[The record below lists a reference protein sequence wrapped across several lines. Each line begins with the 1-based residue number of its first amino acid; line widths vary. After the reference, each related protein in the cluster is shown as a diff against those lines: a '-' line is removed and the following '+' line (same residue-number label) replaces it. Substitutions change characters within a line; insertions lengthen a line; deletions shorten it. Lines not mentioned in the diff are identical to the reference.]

1 MWVLV
6 VDAERNLAASA
17 ITPEVGIDREN
28 IFSSTGSTLTGLK
41 VRSLMFPSVVLFVS
55 MFSFR
60 NDCQKGRSCK
70 EWLSDIKAPTKLNI
84 LIQRPSEAWSI
95 EVSIFS

>member
-41 VRSLMFPSVVLFVS
+41 VRSLMFLSVVLFVS

-60 NDCQKGRSCK
+60 NDCQKSRSCK
-70 EWLSDIKAPTKLNI
+70 EWLFDIEAPTKLNI